1 MGWSY
6 RLSTILLA
14 VMLSLAESAIYVL
27 VRAPEGAAQSYVL
40 NVDHST
46 DPPVGADLSFTR
58 TTIEDSEAPWG
69 KNLADVDGDG
79 DGFLDILTGGGDVL
93 QVVDMN
99 ADGAV
104 DVIVNGWP
112 IIWFENPRGSGGNP
126 QAQWSGHMIEQ
137 EDYSHDVRIADI
149 DRDGKLDVVA
159 FQEYGATFLYLQN
172 SADSWSKTTPSN
184 ALVTA
189 GGLALADLDA
199 DGRVDVV
206 GDGYWLR
213 QPATPANGARSA
225 HGAPAAASTRPI

>member
-14 VMLSLAESAIYVL
+14 VMLSPAESAIYVL

-58 TTIEDSEAPWG
+58 TTIEDSQAPWG

-79 DGFLDILTGGGDVL
+79 FLDILTGGGWQGGDVFWYAYPDWTKHQIASYGGGDDL

-104 DVIVNGWP
+104 DVIGTGDP

-126 QAQWSGHMIEQ
+126 QAQWSGHMSEQ
-137 EDYSHDVRIADI
+137 PHSH
-149 DRDGKLDVVA
+149 
-159 FQEYGATFLYLQN
+159 
-172 SADSWSKTTPSN
+172 
-184 ALVTA
+184 
-189 GGLALADLDA
+189 
-199 DGRVDVV
+199 
-206 GDGYWLR
+206 
-213 QPATPANGARSA
+213 
-225 HGAPAAASTRPI
+225 